1 MSRYWFVAA
10 VALLAATAQAATY
23 DLTIGKTPVNFT
35 GQPRQAITVNGQ
47 LPAPLLR
54 FQEGEEVVLNV
65 TNALDTDSSLHWH
78 GFILPYT
85 MDGAPGFGFA
95 GIKPGETF
103 SYRFKIQQ
111 SGTYWYH
118 SHSDLQEQAGLYGP
132 IVIEPTRPEP
142 YKYDRDYVIMLSDWT
157 DQEPRTVMSKL
168 KKQSDYYNYSQP
180 TVGDFFRD
188 VSAKGWD
195 AAVQNRLD
203 WGQMRM
209 MATDIADVADYTF
222 LVNGRTPEQNWSG
235 LFKPGERVRLRL
247 INGSAM
253 SIFDVRIPGLKMTV
267 VQADG
272 NNVTPTPVDELRI
285 SVAETYDV
293 IVQPQDDQ
301 AYTLF
306 AESLDRT
313 GYARATLAPREGMSG
328 EIPALRPRPLLT
340 MADMAG
346 HGGMDHGSMA
356 GMDHGS
362 MAGMDHDSMA
372 GMDTETVDHS
382 KMDHD
387 SMAGMDTET
396 VDHSKMD
403 HSKMNQ
409 ASMAGMDHSS
419 MNPGGAANAEQ
430 TPADRVKP
438 NPRSGLYPKAAN
450 SGKFLIYND
459 LRAMNAYPGYRAPDR
474 EIEIRLTGNME
485 RYIWT
490 LNDEKFVD
498 AEPIRL
504 KYGERVRLKLT
515 NTTMMNHPIHLHG
528 MWMQLDIGKGAFNP
542 LKHVIN
548 VMPGQTVYA
557 DVSVDAKGEWPF
569 HCHLLYHMD
578 AGMMRKVIVDDSGAS
593 I

>member
-1 MSRYWFVAA
+1 MSRYWFAAA
-10 VALLAATAQAATY
+10 VTLLATTAQAATY

-209 MATDIADVADYTF
+209 MATDIADVAGYTF

-235 LFKPGERVRLRL
+235 LFNPGERVRLRL

-272 NNVTPTPVDELRI
+272 NNVMPTPVDELRI

-306 AESLDRT
+306 AESLDRS

-328 EIPALRPRPLLT
+328 EIPELRPRPLLT

-346 HGGMDHGSMA
+346 HA
-356 GMDHGS
+356 GMDHS
-362 MAGMDHDSMA
+362 A
-372 GMDTETVDHS
+372 
-382 KMDHD
+382 
-387 SMAGMDTET
+387 
-396 VDHSKMD
+396 
-403 HSKMNQ
+403 
-409 ASMAGMDHSS
+409 MAGMDHST
-419 MNPGGAANAEQ
+419 MNHGGASNAEP

-438 NPRSGLYPKAAN
+438 NPQSGLYPTAAN
-450 SGKFLIYND
+450 GGKFLVYND
-459 LRAMNAYPGYRAPDR
+459 LRAMTAYPDDRTPGR

-515 NTTMMNHPIHLHG
+515 NTTMMTHPIHLHG

-548 VMPGQTVYA
+548 VLPGQTVYA

-569 HCHLLYHMD
+569 HCHLLYHMH
-578 AGMMRKVIVDDSGAS
+578 AGMMRKVIVESDGAN

>member
-132 IVIEPTRPEP
+132 IIIEPTRPEP

-157 DQEPRTVMSKL
+157 DQAPRTVMSKL
-168 KKQSDYYNYSQP
+168 KKQSDYYNYSQQ
-180 TVGDFFRD
+180 TVADFFRE
-188 VSAKGWD
+188 ANAQGWD
-195 AAVQNRLD
+195 AALQNRLD

-209 MATDIADVADYTF
+209 MATDIADVTDYTF

-328 EIPALRPRPLLT
+328 EVPALRPRPLLT

-356 GMDHGS
+356 GMDH
-362 MAGMDHDSMA
+362 DSMA
-372 GMDTETVDHS
+372 GMDTEP
-382 KMDHD
+382 
-387 SMAGMDTET
+387 

-409 ASMAGMDHSS
+409 APMAGMDHSS
-419 MNPGGAANAEQ
+419 MNPGGAANAAQ
-430 TPADRVKP
+430 TPADMAKP

-450 SGKFLIYND
+450 DGKFLIYND
-459 LRAMNAYPGYRAPDR
+459 LRAMSAYPDYRAPDR

-504 KYGERVRLKLT
+504 KYGERVRFKLT

-542 LKHVIN
+542 LKHVVN
-548 VMPGQTVYA
+548 VMPGQTVY
-557 DVSVDAKGEWPF
+557 VEVPVDAKGEWPF
-569 HCHLLYHMD
+569 HCHLLYHMH
-578 AGMMRKVIVDDSGAS
+578 AGMMRKVIVDDGGAS

>member
-132 IVIEPTRPEP
+132 IIIEPTRPEP

-157 DQEPRTVMSKL
+157 DQAPRTVMSKL
-168 KKQSDYYNYSQP
+168 KKQSDYYNYSQQ
-180 TVGDFFRD
+180 TVADFFRE
-188 VSAKGWD
+188 ANAQGWD
-195 AAVQNRLD
+195 AALQNRLD

-209 MATDIADVADYTF
+209 MATDIADVAGYTF

-328 EIPALRPRPLLT
+328 EVPALRPRPLLT

-356 GMDHGS
+356 GMDH
-362 MAGMDHDSMA
+362 DSMA
-372 GMDTETVDHS
+372 GMDTEP
-382 KMDHD
+382 
-387 SMAGMDTET
+387 

-409 ASMAGMDHSS
+409 APMAGMDHSS
-419 MNPGGAANAEQ
+419 MNPGGAANAAQ
-430 TPADRVKP
+430 TPADMAKP

-450 SGKFLIYND
+450 DGKFLIYND
-459 LRAMNAYPGYRAPDR
+459 LRAMSAYPDYRAPDR

-504 KYGERVRLKLT
+504 KYGERVRFKLT

-542 LKHVIN
+542 LKHVVN
-548 VMPGQTVYA
+548 VMPGQTVYVE
-557 DVSVDAKGEWPF
+557 VSVDAKGEWPF
-569 HCHLLYHMD
+569 HCHLLYHMH
-578 AGMMRKVIVDDSGAS
+578 AGMMRKVIVDDGGAS

>member
-1 MSRYWFVAA
+1 
-10 VALLAATAQAATY
+10 
-23 DLTIGKTPVNFT
+23 
-35 GQPRQAITVNGQ
+35 
-47 LPAPLLR
+47 
-54 FQEGEEVVLNV
+54 
-65 TNALDTDSSLHWH
+65 
-78 GFILPYT
+78 
-85 MDGAPGFGFA
+85 
-95 GIKPGETF
+95 
-103 SYRFKIQQ
+103 
-111 SGTYWYH
+111 
-118 SHSDLQEQAGLYGP
+118 
-132 IVIEPTRPEP
+132 
-142 YKYDRDYVIMLSDWT
+142 
-157 DQEPRTVMSKL
+157 
-168 KKQSDYYNYSQP
+168 
-180 TVGDFFRD
+180 
-188 VSAKGWD
+188 
-195 AAVQNRLD
+195 
-203 WGQMRM
+203 MRM
-209 MATDIADVADYTF
+209 MATDIADVTDYTF

-328 EIPALRPRPLLT
+328 EVPALRPRPLLT

-356 GMDHGS
+356 GMDH
-362 MAGMDHDSMA
+362 DSMA
-372 GMDTETVDHS
+372 GMDTEP
-382 KMDHD
+382 
-387 SMAGMDTET
+387 

-409 ASMAGMDHSS
+409 APMAGMDHSS
-419 MNPGGAANAEQ
+419 MNPGGAANAAQ
-430 TPADRVKP
+430 TPADMAKP

-450 SGKFLIYND
+450 DGKFLIYND
-459 LRAMNAYPGYRAPDR
+459 LRAMSAYPDYRAPDR

-504 KYGERVRLKLT
+504 KYGERVRFKLT

-542 LKHVIN
+542 LKHVVN
-548 VMPGQTVYA
+548 VMPGQTVY
-557 DVSVDAKGEWPF
+557 VEVPVDAKGEWPF
-569 HCHLLYHMD
+569 HCHLLYHMH
-578 AGMMRKVIVDDSGAS
+578 AGMMRKVIVDDGGAS

>member
-1 MSRYWFVAA
+1 MLRYLVAA
-10 VALLAATAQAATY
+10 VALLATAAAQAATY

-35 GQPRQAITVNGQ
+35 GQPREAITVNGQ

-103 SYRFKIQQ
+103 TYRFKIQQ

-132 IVIEPTRPEP
+132 IIIEPTRPEP
-142 YKYDRDYVIMLSDWT
+142 YRYDRDYVIMLSDWT
-157 DQEPRTVMSKL
+157 DQTPRTVMSKL
-168 KKQSDYYNYSQP
+168 KKQSDYYNYSQQ
-180 TVGDFFRD
+180 TVADFFRE

-209 MATDIADVADYTF
+209 MATDIADVAGYTF

-235 LFKPGERVRLRL
+235 LFNPGERVRLRL

-272 NNVTPTPVDELRI
+272 NNVMPTPVDELRI

-306 AESLDRT
+306 AESLDRS

-328 EIPALRPRPLLT
+328 EIPELRPRPLLT

-346 HGGMDHGSMA
+346 HA
-356 GMDHGS
+356 GMDHS
-362 MAGMDHDSMA
+362 A
-372 GMDTETVDHS
+372 
-382 KMDHD
+382 
-387 SMAGMDTET
+387 
-396 VDHSKMD
+396 
-403 HSKMNQ
+403 
-409 ASMAGMDHSS
+409 MAGMDHSAMAGMDHS
-419 MNPGGAANAEQ
+419 TMNHGGASNAEP

-438 NPRSGLYPKAAN
+438 NPQSGLYPTAAN
-450 SGKFLIYND
+450 GGKFLVYND
-459 LRAMNAYPGYRAPDR
+459 LRAMTAYPDDRTPGR

-504 KYGERVRLKLT
+504 KYGERVRFKLT

-542 LKHVIN
+542 LKHVVN
-548 VMPGQTVYA
+548 VMPGQTVYVE
-557 DVSVDAKGEWPF
+557 VSVDAKGEWPF
-569 HCHLLYHMD
+569 HCHLLYHMH
-578 AGMMRKVIVDDSGAS
+578 AGMMRKVIVESDGAN

>member
-1 MSRYWFVAA
+1 MSRYGFAVA

-23 DLTIGKTPVNFT
+23 DLTIGKTLVNFT

-85 MDGAPGFGFA
+85 MDGAPGFGGFA

-157 DQEPRTVMSKL
+157 DQAPRTVMSKL
-168 KKQSDYYNYSQP
+168 KKQSDYYNYSQQ
-180 TVGDFFRD
+180 TVADFFRE
-188 VSAKGWD
+188 VSAQGWD
-195 AAVQNRLD
+195 AAVQSRFD

-209 MATDIADVADYTF
+209 MATDIADVAGYTF
-222 LVNGRTPEQNWSG
+222 LINGRTPEQNWSG
-235 LFKPGERVRLRL
+235 LFKPGERLRLRL

-253 SIFDVRIPGLKMTV
+253 SIFDMRIPGLKMTV

-272 NNVTPTPVDELRI
+272 NNVVPTPVDELRI

-293 IVQPQDDQ
+293 IVQPQDDK

-328 EIPALRPRPLLT
+328 AIPELRSRPLLT

-356 GMDHGS
+356 GMNTGS
-362 MAGMDHDSMA
+362 MT
-372 GMDTETVDHS
+372 GMDT
-382 KMDHD
+382 
-387 SMAGMDTET
+387 GT

-403 HSKMNQ
+403 HSKMHQ
-409 ASMAGMDHSS
+409 APMTGMDHST
-419 MNPGGAANAEQ
+419 MNHGGAPNAAQ
-430 TPADRVKP
+430 TPADMVKP
-438 NPRSGLYPKAAN
+438 NPQSGLYPKAAN
-450 SGKFLIYND
+450 GGKFLVYND
-459 LRAMNAYPGYRAPDR
+459 LRAMTAYPGYRAPDR

-515 NTTMMNHPIHLHG
+515 NTTMMTHPIHLHG
-528 MWMQLDIGKGAFNP
+528 MWMQLDVGKGAFNP
-542 LKHVIN
+542 LKHVVN
-548 VMPGQTVYA
+548 VLPGQTVYA

-569 HCHLLYHMD
+569 HCHLLYHMH

-593 I
+593 L

>member
-1 MSRYWFVAA
+1 MSRYLFAVA

-23 DLTIGKTPVNFT
+23 DLTIGKTSVNVT
-35 GQPRQAITVNGQ
+35 GQPREAITVNGQ

-54 FQEGEEVVLNV
+54 FKEGEEVVLSV

-103 SYRFKIQQ
+103 TYRFKIQQ

-118 SHSDLQEQAGLYGP
+118 SHSDMQEQAGLYGP
-132 IVIEPTRPEP
+132 IIIEPVKPEP
-142 YKYDRDYVIMLSDWT
+142 YRYDRDYVIMLSDWT
-157 DQEPRTVMSKL
+157 DQGPHTVMSKL
-168 KKQSDYYNYSQP
+168 KKQSDYYNYSQQ
-180 TVGDFFRD
+180 TVADFFRE

-209 MATDIADVADYTF
+209 MATDIADVAGYTF
-222 LVNGRTPEQNWSG
+222 LVNGRTPDQNWSG

-356 GMDHGS
+356 GMDH
-362 MAGMDHDSMA
+362 
-372 GMDTETVDHS
+372 
-382 KMDHD
+382 D

-419 MNPGGAANAEQ
+419 MNPGGAANAAQ
-430 TPADRVKP
+430 TPADMAKP

>member
-1 MSRYWFVAA
+1 MSRYLFTVAS
-10 VALLAATAQAATY
+10 VLLAATVQAATY
-23 DLTIGKTPVNFT
+23 DLTIGKTSVNFT
-35 GQPRQAITVNGQ
+35 GHPREAITVNGQ

-78 GFILPYT
+78 GFILPYA

-103 SYRFKIQQ
+103 TYRFKIQQ

-118 SHSDLQEQAGLYGP
+118 SHSGLQEQAGLYGP
-132 IVIEPTRPEP
+132 IVIEPTQPEP
-142 YKYDRDYVIMLSDWT
+142 YRYDRDYVIMLSDWT
-157 DQEPRTVMSKL
+157 DQAPRTVMSKL
-168 KKQSDYYNYSQP
+168 KKQSDYYNYSQQ
-180 TVGDFFRD
+180 TVADFFRE

-195 AAVQNRLD
+195 AAIQNRLD
-203 WGQMRM
+203 WGRMRM
-209 MATDIADVADYTF
+209 MATDIADVTDYTF

-267 VQADG
+267 VQVDG

-293 IVQPQDDQ
+293 IVQPQDDK

-306 AESLDRT
+306 AESLDRS
-313 GYARATLAPREGMSG
+313 GYARATLAPRRGMSG
-328 EIPALRPRPLLT
+328 GIPELRPRPLLT

-346 HGGMDHGSMA
+346 HSGMDHGSMA
-356 GMDHGS
+356 GMS
-362 MAGMDHDSMA
+362 AGA
-372 GMDTETVDHS
+372 VDHS
-382 KMDHD
+382 KMDHG
-387 SMAGMDTET
+387 SMADAQPI
-396 VDHSKMD
+396 DHSKMD
-403 HSKMNQ
+403 HAQMSPG
-409 ASMAGMDHSS
+409 SIAGMDHST
-419 MNPGGAANAEQ
+419 MNHSGAANAAQ
-430 TPADRVKP
+430 TSADMVKP
-438 NPRSGLYPKAAN
+438 NPQSGLYPTAADG
-450 SGKFLIYND
+450 GKFLIYND
-459 LRAMNAYPGYRAPDR
+459 LRAVTAYPDYRAPDR

-490 LNDEKFVD
+490 LNDQKFAD

-515 NTTMMNHPIHLHG
+515 NTTMMTHPIHLHG
-528 MWMQLDIGKGAFNP
+528 MWMQLDVGKGAFNP
-542 LKHVIN
+542 LKHVVN
-548 VMPGQTVYA
+548 VLPGQTVYA

-569 HCHLLYHMD
+569 HCHLLYHMH
-578 AGMMRKVIVDDSGAS
+578 AGMMRKVIVESDSAR

>member
-1 MSRYWFVAA
+1 MLRYLFTA
-10 VALLAATAQAATY
+10 VALLATTAQAATY
-23 DLTIGKTPVNFT
+23 DLTIGKTSVNFT
-35 GQPRQAITVNGQ
+35 GQPREAITVNGQ

-65 TNALDTDSSLHWH
+65 TNALGTDSSLHWH

-103 SYRFKIQQ
+103 TYRFKIQQ

-142 YKYDRDYVIMLSDWT
+142 YRYDRDYVIMLSDWT
-157 DQEPRTVMSKL
+157 DQTPRTVMSKL
-168 KKQSDYYNYSQP
+168 KKQSDYYNYSQQ
-180 TVGDFFRD
+180 TVTDFFRE

-209 MATDIADVADYTF
+209 MATDIADVAGYIF

-272 NNVTPTPVDELRI
+272 NNVVPTPVDELRI

-306 AESLDRT
+306 AESLDRS
-313 GYARATLAPREGMSG
+313 GYARATLAPREGISG
-328 EIPALRPRPLLT
+328 EIPELRPRPLLT

-346 HGGMDHGSMA
+346 HGGMDHNAMASMDNSA
-356 GMDHGS
+356 
-362 MAGMDHDSMA
+362 MAS
-372 GMDTETVDHS
+372 
-382 KMDHD
+382 
-387 SMAGMDTET
+387 
-396 VDHSKMD
+396 MD
-403 HSKMNQ
+403 HS
-409 ASMAGMDHSS
+409 AMAGMDHSN
-419 MNPGGAANAEQ
+419 MNHGGASNAEL
-430 TPADRVKP
+430 TPADMAKP
-438 NPRSGLYPKAAN
+438 NPQSGLYPKAAN
-450 SGKFLIYND
+450 GGKFLVYND
-459 LRAMNAYPGYRAPDR
+459 LRAMTAYPDYRAPDR

-515 NTTMMNHPIHLHG
+515 NTTMMTHPIHLHG

-569 HCHLLYHMD
+569 HCHLLYHMH

>member
-1 MSRYWFVAA
+1 MSRYLFATA
-10 VALLAATAQAATY
+10 ALLLATATQAATY
-23 DLTIGKTPVNFT
+23 DLTIGKTPVNVT
-35 GQPRQAITVNGQ
+35 GQPRKAITVNGQ

-103 SYRFKIQQ
+103 TYRFKIQQ

-118 SHSDLQEQAGLYGP
+118 SHSDMQEQAGLYGP
-132 IVIEPTRPEP
+132 IIIEPVKPEP
-142 YKYDRDYVIMLSDWT
+142 YRYDRDYVIMLSDWT
-157 DQEPRTVMSKL
+157 DQKPHTVMSKL
-168 KKQSDYYNYSQP
+168 KKQSDYYNYSQQ
-180 TVGDFFRD
+180 TVADFFRE

-209 MATDIADVADYTF
+209 MATDIADVAGYTF

-306 AESLDRT
+306 AESLDRA
-313 GYARATLAPREGMSG
+313 GYARATLTPREGMSG
-328 EIPALRPRPLLT
+328 VIPELRPRPLLT

-346 HGGMDHGSMA
+346 HGGMHHGSMA
-356 GMDHGS
+356 GMNHESMAGMEAETIDHSKMDHGS
-362 MAGMDHDSMA
+362 MAGMDHS
-372 GMDTETVDHS
+372 
-382 KMDHD
+382 
-387 SMAGMDTET
+387 
-396 VDHSKMD
+396 
-403 HSKMNQ
+403 
-409 ASMAGMDHSS
+409 SMAGMDHST
-419 MNPGGAANAEQ
+419 MNHGGAANAEQ
-430 TPADRVKP
+430 TPANQVKP
-438 NPRSGLYPKAAN
+438 NPQSGLYPTAAN
-450 SGKFLIYND
+450 GGKFLIYND
-459 LRAMNAYPGYRAPDR
+459 LRAMTAYPGYRAPDR
-474 EIEIRLTGNME
+474 EIEVRLTGNME

-498 AEPIRL
+498 ADPIRL

-515 NTTMMNHPIHLHG
+515 NTTMMTHPIHLHG
-528 MWMQLDIGKGAFNP
+528 MWMQLDVGKGAFNP
-542 LKHVIN
+542 LKHVIS
-548 VMPGQTVYA
+548 VLPGQTVYA

-569 HCHLLYHMD
+569 HCHLLYHMH